1 MKLKMSN
8 AAAESI
14 YKLASK
20 IDIGLT
26 LAEATGDL
34 IQHKIVVDPETS
46 TINVYCVPNNSIKNI
61 KFNLKLPSPDKSSK

>member
-1 MKLKMSN
+1 M
-8 AAAESI
+8 EGI

-34 IQHKIVVDPETS
+34 IQHKIVVDTENS
-46 TINVYCVPNNSIKNI
+46 AINIYCVPNKPIKNI
-61 KFNLKLPSPDKSSK
+61 KFKLKLPPLDKSPK